1 MQQARLIIDPPST
14 GSWNMAV
21 DQAILE
27 TADET
32 GLVTLRFYQW
42 SHPTLSLGYF
52 QKHADREQHASS
64 LTCPMVRRR
73 TGGGAILHDTELTYS
88 LGVPSANR
96 WSSKNEELYDA
107 IHKIIISLLEDDGI
121 ATTLHRDSAPSSE
134 IKRGTSR
141 LLNND
146 DSPSSAAPSRVD
158 PKAFLCFMR
167 RSPGDVVF
175 NGHKIVGSAQRRLKN
190 SLLQHGSVL
199 YGKSSFAPELCGI
212 NDLSGSKYTFGNLV
226 SRLVPPVEDYLG
238 AKMERQNLTELENL
252 AVKRAQNSHFRNPK
266 WLNRI

>member
-1 MQQARLIIDPPST
+1 MQRARLIIDPPST

-42 SHPTLSLGYF
+42 SQPTLSLGYF

-73 TGGGAILHDTELTYS
+73 TGGGAILHDAELTYS
-88 LGVPSANR
+88 LCVPSTNR

-107 IHKIIISLLEDDGI
+107 IHKIIIGLLEQDGI
-121 ATTLHRDSAPSSE
+121 ATTFHRDSARSSE
-134 IKRGTSR
+134 TESATSR
-141 LLNND
+141 LQIND
-146 DSPSSAAPSRVD
+146 DSPSSFAPSRTD

-167 RSPGDVVF
+167 RAPGDVVF
-175 NGHKIVGSAQRRLKN
+175 NGHKIVGSAQRRLKS

-212 NDLSGSKYTFGNLV
+212 NDLNGSKYTFDNLA
-226 SRLVPPVEDYLG
+226 SRLLPSIEHYLG
-238 AKMERQNLTELENL
+238 AKMERKNLTELENL

>member
-1 MQQARLIIDPPST
+1 MQRARLIIDPPST

-42 SHPTLSLGYF
+42 SQPTLSLGYF
-52 QKHADREQHASS
+52 QKQAERDCHPPSQA
-64 LTCPMVRRR
+64 CPLVRRR
-73 TGGGAILHDTELTYS
+73 TGGGAIVHDTELTYS
-88 LGVPSANR
+88 LCVPSTNR

-107 IHKIIISLLEDDGI
+107 IHKIIIGLLKEDGI
-121 ATTLHRDSAPSSE
+121 VTTLYRDASAESE
-134 IKRGTSR
+134 IENG
-141 LLNND
+141 LLRVNSNQN
-146 DSPSSAAPSRVD
+146 SPSPVD
-158 PKAFLCFMR
+158 PNAFLCFGR

-212 NDLSGSKYTFGNLV
+212 NDISGSKYTFEDLA
-226 SRLVPPVEDYLG
+226 SRLLPSIEDYLSTN
-238 AKMERQNLTELENL
+238 MIRQDLTEMENS
-252 AVKRAQNSHFRNPK
+252 AAKRVENSHFRNPR
-266 WLNRI
+266 WLNRS